1 MENLTFVAVAGI
13 VTSIVT
19 ALINRSTWT
28 SKTKVV
34 VAGATATV
42 LTIAGVAFQL
52 YPDAW
57 ATIATG
63 LVAVFGVSQAVYLP
77 LKPLFKQLEEATTG
91 STKTVDELDAI
102 IQEALTAANDE
113 AYAQDGYPT
122 LGKHDAQP
130 VDLDGPPVG
139 DTLPVDPLATARLN
153 QTRE

>member
-28 SKTKVV
+28 SKTKAI

-91 STKTVDELDAI
+91 NTYTTDELDAI

-113 AYAQDGYPT
+113 PAT
-122 LGKHDAQP
+122 LSGKHHAIP
-130 VDLDGPPVG
+130 EGLEPSGAVVG
-139 DTLPVDPLATARLN
+139 DIIPASK
-153 QTRE
+153 EE